1 MTTPNRSPARRQ
13 RGITLVESTIT
24 LLVTAVAVGTAA
36 PSFQQARLKR
46 QLDGTAAQLAT
57 DLRHARSLAVAQRQS
72 VRFSVQQHTGGSCYV
87 IHTGPKQACSCD
99 PQGAAMCQGG
109 AQAFVSAGFPA
120 SGAVRISASAADV
133 LIEPDRGTVTPTTTV
148 RAHAADGRSV
158 HQIVNILG
166 RVRACSPDGPT
177 SGYPAC

>member
-1 MTTPNRSPARRQ
+1 MNSTRPAKRHQ

-24 LLVTAVAVGTAA
+24 VLVAAVAVGSAV
-36 PSFQQARLKR
+36 PGFQEARLKR

-57 DLRHARSLAVAQRQS
+57 DLRHARGLAAAQGQT
-72 VRFSVQQHTGGSCYV
+72 VRFSLQQHGGGSCYV
-87 IHTGPKQACSCD
+87 IHSGPKQACSCD
-99 PQGAAMCQGG
+99 AQGASVCRPG
-109 AQAFVSAGFPA
+109 AQAFVNAAFPA
-120 SGAVRISASAADV
+120 SGPIRLSASAADV
-133 LIEPDRGTVTPTTTV
+133 LFEPDRGTVTPTTTL

-166 RVRACSPDGPT
+166 RVRACSPDGPA